1 MSWASLGSASA
12 SYPRMWNKSRHRQTI
27 QPLVIRA
34 WQLIPHQRCVIE
46 VMILI
51 SEIYASS
58 LGQDMVVRDGKAVI
72 RLIIGHLSEQRV
84 GLQSSQR
91 FQEEGLSSLKS
102 TWDDTG
108 AWFLPFISRFEMDA
122 WGLGLLA
129 SCGPWSFSSLGA
141 CAVTS
146 SLSSLQSSAQSSP
159 ANSTVSS
166 ISSPT
171 VSSVSRSTMSPCP
184 APSSRHYTSQMSKT
198 LPKPSVTLHFSI
210 FH

>member
-1 MSWASLGSASA
+1 
-12 SYPRMWNKSRHRQTI
+12 
-27 QPLVIRA
+27 
-34 WQLIPHQRCVIE
+34 
-46 VMILI
+46 
-51 SEIYASS
+51 
-58 LGQDMVVRDGKAVI
+58 
-72 RLIIGHLSEQRV
+72 
-84 GLQSSQR
+84 
-91 FQEEGLSSLKS
+91 
-102 TWDDTG
+102 
-108 AWFLPFISRFEMDA
+108 MDA

-129 SCGPWSFSSLGA
+129 SCGPWSFSSFGA

-210 FH
+210 FHWTLCGAITPKICGPGFLACLPLYKIEAPATNNVHVYNYRYIYIYIYLSFDFLSMISKSYVICLAMGYSSTPAKKSETPKWIRHWHRGLWHQKDVNRFNSNYI